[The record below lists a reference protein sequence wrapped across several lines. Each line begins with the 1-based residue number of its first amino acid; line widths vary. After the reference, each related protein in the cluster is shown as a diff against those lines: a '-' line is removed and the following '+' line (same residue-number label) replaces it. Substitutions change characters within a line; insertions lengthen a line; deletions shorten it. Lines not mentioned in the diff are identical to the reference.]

1 MVDGCCLYF
10 IASSSDFN
18 DGSFILQILAGN
30 DVGCVEIP
38 TVEDTDE
45 EGNEL
50 FIVSAQPIGQDSSRV
65 LVAITSATVTIE
77 DNDVV
82 GKTIANDY

>member
-1 MVDGCCLYF
+1 MVDDCCLHF

-30 DVGCVEIP
+30 DIGCIEIP
-38 TVEDTDE
+38 TVEDADE

-50 FIVSAQPIGQDSSRV
+50 FIVSAQPIGQDSSRI

-77 DNDVV
+77 DNDAV
-82 GKTIANDY
+82 GKTIANDC